1 MELKFSKIVNKEQKR
16 AEILLS
22 GILGDG
28 EKQTNGHWW
37 AQEFRWLDKNYDEI
51 DVLINS
57 DGGSIVHGLSV
68 VSAILGATAK
78 VTTRTVG
85 IAASM
90 AAVVAI
96 QGDRVEIN
104 DYAKLM
110 FHSPYYE
117 DENGDKVKQLSA
129 KAKKGLQMLK
139 DTLTKLLM
147 KRGKSEEDIN
157 KILRSDTWY
166 TAEEAKADDF
176 VDEVIQTGRKELA
189 ALEPMAL
196 VAKLNDEYKPK
207 KARKM
212 KLVIAAL
219 GLPEESEE
227 QVVLEAVNKLKND
240 GGQAPDLSKVVD
252 RVIVVAKA
260 HGKVTDKNEKIVR
273 ELAKNNFSLFMDFL
287 NLEENTGAPAGG
299 DTTRISEVIA
309 ELNKGKGGG
318 GKGEEKTFAW
328 YEKNDPDALA
338 TMEVSDPEKFKKL
351 EDADNAL
358 YK

>member
-22 GILGDG
+22 GILGDD
-28 EKQTNGHWW
+28 EKQTDGHWW
-37 AQEFRWLDKNYDEI
+37 AKEFRCLDQNYDQVDI
-51 DVLINS
+51 LINS
-57 DGGSIVHGLSV
+57 DGGSIVHGLSI

-90 AAVVAI
+90 SAVVAI
-96 QGDRVEIN
+96 QGDKVEIN

-117 DENGDKVKQLSA
+117 DENGDKVKQLST

-157 KILRSDTWY
+157 KILRTDTWY

-189 ALEPMAL
+189 ALEPSAL

-207 KARKM
+207 NERKM
-212 KLVIAAL
+212 KEVIAAL
-219 GLPEESEE
+219 GLPENSEE
-227 QVVLEAVNKLKND
+227 QAVLEAVNKLKND
-240 GGQAPDLSKVVD
+240 GGKSPDLSKVID

-260 HGKVTDKNEKIVR
+260 HGKVTDKNEESVR
-273 ELAKNNFSLFMDFL
+273 KLANTDFSLFMDFL
-287 NLEENTGAPAGG
+287 KLEETPAGG
-299 DTTRISEVIA
+299 SGEQTRISEVLA
-309 ELNKGKGGG
+309 ELRGQGGTGGNGKS
-318 GKGEEKTFAW
+318 EEKTFAW

-338 TMEVSDPEKFKKL
+338 KMERDQPEKFKAL
-351 EDADNAL
+351 EEADNAG
-358 YK
+358 Y